1 MQKKVLIVITK
12 SNFGGAQR
20 YVYDLATNLPKDRFS
35 VTVAFGGTGE
45 RSAKTGTLKEKLE
58 EKNIPTLPITHFMR
72 DMSLT
77 EDMKAFFE
85 LLRIVRRE
93 RPDILHVTS
102 SKAGGMGALAGRI
115 AGTKRIIFTSH
126 GLAYDETWRP
136 FSQRML
142 IRITSWFTFLL
153 STKTI
158 QITHDTL
165 TRASKLPLMR
175 NKMVLVHNGR
185 EVPNLLTRKEA
196 RDKLCKGET
205 VCSEQWIGTIAELTM
220 NKNLHVLID
229 AIALVHKE
237 GVRPHLWLIGE
248 GEERKALEARAKER
262 SLKHFVH
269 MPGYIS
275 HASRYLKALDI
286 FTLSSQKEGLPYVL
300 LEAGYAGLPAVVN
313 SLPSIAD
320 IITKETGITVHAT
333 PENLAQAFLELLK
346 DKSLQKQY
354 GEQLEK
360 HVTELF
366 SIEKMIERTAHVYLD

>member
-35 VTVAFGGTGE
+35 VTVALGGTGG

-58 EKNIPTLPITHFMR
+58 EKSIPTLSITHLMR

-77 EDMKAFFE
+77 EDVRAFFE
-85 LLRIVRRE
+85 LLRIVRSE

-115 AGTKRIIFTSH
+115 TGIKHIIFTSH

-136 FSQRML
+136 FFQRML
-142 IRITSWFTFLL
+142 IRTASWFTFLL
-153 STKTI
+153 STKTV
-158 QITHDTL
+158 QITHDTF
-165 TRASKLPLMR
+165 TRASKLPFMQK
-175 NKMVLVHNGR
+175 KMVLIHNGR
-185 EVPNLLTRKEA
+185 EVPTLLTREEA
-196 RDKLCKGET
+196 REKLCRGET
-205 VCSEQWIGTIAELTM
+205 VCSEQWIGTIAELTT

-237 GVRPHLWLIGE
+237 GVRPHLWFIGE
-248 GEERKALEARAKER
+248 GEERKALETHAKER
-262 SLKHFVH
+262 SLEHFVH

-286 FTLSSQKEGLPYVL
+286 FTLPSKKEGLPYVL
-300 LEAGYAGLPAVVN
+300 LEAGYAGLPTVVN
-313 SLPSIAD
+313 SLPSIED
-320 IITKETGITVHAT
+320 IVTEKTGITVHAT
-333 PENLAQAFLELLK
+333 PENLAQAFLTLLK

-354 GEQLEK
+354 GERLEK
-360 HVTELF
+360 HVTDLF
-366 SIEKMIERTAHVYLD
+366 SIEKMIESTAHVYLN